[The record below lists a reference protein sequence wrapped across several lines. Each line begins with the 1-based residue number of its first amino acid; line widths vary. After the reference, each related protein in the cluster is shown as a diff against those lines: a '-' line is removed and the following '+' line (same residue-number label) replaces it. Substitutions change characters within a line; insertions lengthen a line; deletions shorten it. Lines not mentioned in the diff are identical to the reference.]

1 MVLKEI
7 SRRRNRRP
15 AGTALAAND
24 SFPMRDSRARLEALV
39 RHDHSCSSVRSSSSL
54 VGGSRICCRSESS
67 SSPRKVRVVAGP
79 STLSMATGIDTQAL
93 THLQQLLEVGGTLG
107 GPGRTSEEVVVQV
120 VDRVGEAVVVAEYP
134 LEGIG
139 VLIE

>member
-1 MVLKEI
+1 MQLGEELFQFGWGEPDLLSLGVQFQPEEGEGGGWPLH
-7 SRRRNRRP
+7 
-15 AGTALAAND
+15 
-24 SFPMRDSRARLEALV
+24 LV
-39 RHDHSCSSVRSSSSL
+39 HGHW
-54 VGGSRICCRSESS
+54 
-67 SSPRKVRVVAGP
+67 
-79 STLSMATGIDTQAL
+79 DTQAL

-107 GPGRTSEEVVVQV
+107 GPGRTSKEVVVQV